1 MSHVFIH
8 EAAHAVS
15 AVDRGI
21 RFSTVSIM
29 PPGSWVRRPDG
40 RIMPGG
46 VTMQEEDPSAW
57 VRPHPVEALEFALAG
72 GVAEERSL
80 GHCLPASYEGDVG
93 IWRIGVGATRAMN
106 RSTLDDLAGGSVSA
120 VFNRTRGWVAE
131 NWSRI
136 TVVVSALAGVDD
148 VSQITFLE
156 FSDDWVL
163 TEAQVTELVA

>member
-1 MSHVFIH
+1 
-8 EAAHAVS
+8 
-15 AVDRGI
+15 
-21 RFSTVSIM
+21 
-29 PPGSWVRRPDG
+29 
-40 RIMPGG
+40 
-46 VTMQEEDPSAW
+46 
-57 VRPHPVEALEFALAG
+57 
-72 GVAEERSL
+72 
-80 GHCLPASYEGDVG
+80 
-93 IWRIGVGATRAMN
+93 MN